1 MTKLPLNV
9 DDLMTRLK
17 ENSRTELDHMRRL
30 AEAIRSAD
38 NQLLEEVR
46 AVTLLHDVR
55 REAIF
60 GELQHLAS
68 RLCVMPSRY
77 VENEPRPA
85 LNQHHPEHQPEHGS
99 HHQDDAVT
107 LEPEPGSG
115 AGDWRR
121 ATQRIDEEIDDFF
134 DRTGARH

>member
-30 AEAIRSAD
+30 AEAIRNAD

-60 GELQHLAS
+60 GELQHLAG
-68 RLCVMPSRY
+68 RLCVMPTRY
-77 VENEPRPA
+77 VETEQRPA
-85 LNQHHPEHQPEHGS
+85 LNHPQHRYEHPAQPVE
-99 HHQDDAVT
+99 DTDPVT
-107 LEPEPGSG
+107 LEPDPGSS